1 MVSTP
6 ILIDL
11 LQSKQVKII
20 LFPRVGP
27 LHQRGLILGVYD
39 IQSLRASQV

>member
-11 LQSKQVKII
+11 LQSTQVKIM
-20 LFPRVGP
+20 LFPHVGP
-27 LHQRGLILGVYD
+27 LDQRGLILGVHD